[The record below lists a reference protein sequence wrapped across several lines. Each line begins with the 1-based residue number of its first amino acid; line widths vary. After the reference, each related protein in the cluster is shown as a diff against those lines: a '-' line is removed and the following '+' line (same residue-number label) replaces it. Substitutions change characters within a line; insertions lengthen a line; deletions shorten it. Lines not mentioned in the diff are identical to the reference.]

1 MHRSSGKRCKI
12 YIGDGNGRDSYI
24 IAGKGGNLKQGSLKS
39 TEPHTGHHPK
49 KLQTVFNW
57 PGFYFL
63 RFFSEGNHGSL
74 MRWWKR
80 PCQFYYI
87 RVFWLDSLPLGR
99 FSQVPIHQQ
108 FETVLINHLWRLWQL
123 NNKYNKVDSNI
134 LSVQESSQPFSIK
147 KKKTLLKTFKRQ
159 RENFLAL
166 AYQTP
171 VVKSLLKLRNKAAL
185 LVT

>member
-1 MHRSSGKRCKI
+1 MLSNINACDVVQLLVYKEYIPSFRLWTNGCWLPVLRRPKCSWRRLNHRLCN
-12 YIGDGNGRDSYI
+12 YF
-24 IAGKGGNLKQGSLKS
+24 SL
-39 TEPHTGHHPK
+39 
-49 KLQTVFNW
+49 L
-57 PGFYFL
+57 
-63 RFFSEGNHGSL
+63 
-74 MRWWKR
+74 
-80 PCQFYYI
+80 CQFYNM
-87 RVFWLDSLPLGR
+87 RVFWLDSLLLGR

-147 KKKTLLKTFKRQ
+147 KKKTSLKTFKRQ